1 MRSAIWKSRPLKTAM
16 GNNFDALKGMAA
28 TLKEQAR
35 KKQEQSEKTEQA
47 QKRIAHETLEFLQAM
62 KKGGVKSA
70 PDIRLKATCRDA
82 SISFTEAMREAGV
95 VPLGTAPRAT
105 HPKNVSSEPKQ
116 TIADNKAVL
125 DESLS
130 DEVDSIEF
138 LESEDGLSFRRPS
151 VGPDVPRDLRR
162 GRWVVMAQLD
172 LHGMFVE
179 EAREAVS
186 SFLKKCLAHEFYCVR
201 IIHGKGNGSPQG
213 FSVLREKVR
222 RWLKQRDE
230 VVAFAQPPER
240 DGGAGATIV
249 RLRPTAKK

>member
-1 MRSAIWKSRPLKTAM
+1 MSNR
-16 GNNFDALKGMAA
+16 FDALKDVAA
-28 TLKEQAR
+28 QLKETAR
-35 KKQEQSEKTEQA
+35 RRKELSEKQEKVQT
-47 QKRIAHETLEFLQAM
+47 RIANETMEFLQAM

-70 PDIRLKATCRDA
+70 PDVRLKADQRDVPIDF
-82 SISFTEAMREAGV
+82 SEAMRKAGV
-95 VPLGTAPRAT
+95 VPLGVVPRVQHAT
-105 HPKNVSSEPKQ
+105 KATTEPKQ
-116 TIADNKAVL
+116 TIADNLSVL

-130 DEVDSIEF
+130 DEADSIEF
-138 LESEDGLSFRRPS
+138 LESEDGLSFRRPT

-186 SFLKKCLAHEFYCVR
+186 HFLKNCQMREFYCIR
-201 IIHGKGNGSPQG
+201 IIHGKGNGSPNG
-213 FSVLREKVR
+213 LSILREKVR

-230 VVAFAQPPER
+230 VVAFAEPHER

-249 RLRPTAKK
+249 RLRPLPRNN

>member
-1 MRSAIWKSRPLKTAM
+1 M
-16 GNNFDALKGMAA
+16 GNNFDALRDMAA

-35 KKQEQSEKTEQA
+35 ERQEQNEKNERV
-47 QKRIAHETLEFLQAM
+47 QKRIARETLEFLQAM
-62 KKGGVKSA
+62 KKSGVKSA
-70 PDIRLKATCRDA
+70 PDIRLKAMCRDA
-82 SISFTEAMREAGV
+82 SISFTEAMHEAGV

-105 HPKNVSSEPKQ
+105 HSKSVSSEPKQ
-116 TIADNKAVL
+116 TMADNKAVL

-130 DEVDSIEF
+130 DEADSIEF

-186 SFLKKCLAHEFYCVR
+186 SFL
-201 IIHGKGNGSPQG
+201 
-213 FSVLREKVR
+213 
-222 RWLKQRDE
+222 
-230 VVAFAQPPER
+230 
-240 DGGAGATIV
+240 
-249 RLRPTAKK
+249 